1 MPPHHLIPILLLTW
15 RKLTPALLFLT
26 LACTCD
32 SAREPPPPD
41 VTGIRAPLELIRFDR
56 ALATIDT
63 AEVASGMATLDH
75 DYGEFADLYLRHIT
89 PVRRGDFSPEE
100 QLDVMKA
107 MLTYEP
113 LRRLDSTVQARFDD
127 NRLTEL
133 KNDLQRALRYYRYYL
148 PDAPVPDTLVTFY
161 GEFSYAALL
170 YGDNNLAAGLEFYL
184 GPDFDYAQI
193 SIQEAIF
200 SNYLARTYRPEYF
213 SQKLMHV
220 VIEDHVPRPRSGRL
234 IDYLI
239 YEGKKLYL
247 LGKVLPE
254 TADSIVH
261 EVTGEQMAW
270 LRDNEVAIYAHL
282 QKENLFFDTS
292 PDLVRKLTQ
301 PAPYTQGMPRESPG
315 RAVNYLGEKI
325 VTAYVAANP
334 TVTMAE
340 LLAIKDGQKFL
351 TGARYKP
358 KG

>member
-1 MPPHHLIPILLLTW
+1 MPPQPLIPTLLLTA
-15 RKLTPALLFLT
+15 RKLTPALLLLT

-32 SAREPPPPD
+32 SAQEPPPPD
-41 VTGIRAPLELIRFDR
+41 VTNIRAPLDLIRFDR

-63 AEVASGMATLDH
+63 AEVANGIAALDQT
-75 DYGEFADLYLRHIT
+75 YGEFADLYLRHIT

-100 QLDVMKA
+100 QLDIMKA

-113 LRRLDSTVQARFDD
+113 LQRLDSTVQAQFDD
-127 NRLTEL
+127 ERLAGL
-133 KNDLQRALRYYRYYL
+133 KNDLQQALRYYRYYL
-148 PDAPVPDTLVTFY
+148 PDAPVPDTLTTFY
-161 GEFSYAALL
+161 SEFSYAALL

-184 GPDFDYAQI
+184 GPDFDYAQVNT
-193 SIQEAIF
+193 QESIF
-200 SNYLARTYRPEYF
+200 SDYLARTYRPEYF
-213 SQKLMHV
+213 TQKLMHV
-220 VIEDHVPRPRSGRL
+220 VIEDHVPRPRGGRL
-234 IDYLI
+234 VDHLV

-247 LGKVLPE
+247 LDKVLPE
-254 TADSIVH
+254 TADTVLY
-261 EVTGEQMAW
+261 EVTEEQMAW

-315 RAVNYLGEKI
+315 RAVNYLGKKI
-325 VTAYVAANP
+325 VEAYVAANP
-334 TVTMAE
+334 AVTMTE
-340 LLAIKDGQKFL
+340 LLAIKDGQQLL